1 MRFHVER
8 QWDNSNNNNIKT
20 NDNKNSNDSNNINN
34 TIKFIFADWL
44 CFRPGSENIFV
55 AKDVNRITNIITL
68 KGI

>member
-34 TIKFIFADWL
+34 TKKFIFADIVV
-44 CFRPGSENIFV
+44 F
-55 AKDVNRITNIITL
+55 
-68 KGI
+68 